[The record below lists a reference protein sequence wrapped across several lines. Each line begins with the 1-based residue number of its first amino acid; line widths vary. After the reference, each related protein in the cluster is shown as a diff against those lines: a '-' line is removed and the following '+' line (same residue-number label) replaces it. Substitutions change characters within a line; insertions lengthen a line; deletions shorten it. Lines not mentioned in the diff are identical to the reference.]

1 MFFDG
6 SAAFETFL
14 TTMRKD
20 RTWGNEL
27 TLRAITDYY
36 GEYRVEVTD
45 ATLRETHYGFG
56 QE

>member
-45 ATLRETHYGFG
+45 AMLRETHYGFG